1 LADCQLSEPKPV
13 RATAACHVENESE
26 PAMIV
31 EPHEVRRLAERMR
44 RNWVDQGIPVNP
56 GLSVSDIETFE
67 SRHEIHLPEDFKI
80 YLGVVNGMARVTMDK
95 DMFMFIPLQDL
106 SVWDGKFTFADWCIE
121 SAIFFMAVD
130 TAGAPF
136 SPILR
141 NEIRVADSFG
151 GFVKI
156 YLSDPA
162 SLGPLGN

>member
-1 LADCQLSEPKPV
+1 MSEPKPV

-56 GLSVSDIETFE
+56 GLSVSD
-67 SRHEIHLPEDFKI
+67 
-80 YLGVVNGMARVTMDK
+80 
-95 DMFMFIPLQDL
+95 MFMFIPLQDL

-136 SPILR
+136 SSILR

-151 GFVKI
+151 GFVKM